1 MAKAANRKV
10 MQRVDNFGSTA
21 IMLFAG
27 GGKNVPGPDP
37 TVATLTFDDAKAVE
51 SQIRGVALI
60 CPQVMRLRVPANYR
74 DQTTEVTVQG
84 AATNYQ
90 EAWNWFISEG
100 DFYDE
105 QDYATMAR
113 VAVIGQT
120 VARELFQGTNPIGET
135 IQIGNTNFRVKGI
148 LPPRGTSPMGGDM
161 DDRVVVPLTTAMRR
175 LFNVTT
181 LTMVRVRVDGVSD
194 VKRVAQEIRSL
205 MHERHHIRPPDLDDF
220 RVVASDA
227 VAALSAE
234 VSGTLNKI
242 LLAITALSLIVGGI
256 VLMNLMLLS
265 VTERRHEI
273 GLRRALGGRRCDI
286 LLQFLFESIVL
297 TSAGGLAGLVLGIG
311 AAVVVGKAT
320 TNATVLSWEPLA
332 LAVAIS
338 LLLGL
343 IFGLFPARRASRMPP
358 VQALR

>member
-1 MAKAANRKV
+1 
-10 MQRVDNFGSTA
+10 
-21 IMLFAG
+21 
-27 GGKNVPGPDP
+27 
-37 TVATLTFDDAKAVE
+37 
-51 SQIRGVALI
+51 
-60 CPQVMRLRVPANYR
+60 
-74 DQTTEVTVQG
+74 
-84 AATNYQ
+84 
-90 EAWNWFISEG
+90 
-100 DFYDE
+100 
-105 QDYATMAR
+105 
-113 VAVIGQT
+113 
-120 VARELFQGTNPIGET
+120 
-135 IQIGNTNFRVKGI
+135 
-148 LPPRGTSPMGGDM
+148 M